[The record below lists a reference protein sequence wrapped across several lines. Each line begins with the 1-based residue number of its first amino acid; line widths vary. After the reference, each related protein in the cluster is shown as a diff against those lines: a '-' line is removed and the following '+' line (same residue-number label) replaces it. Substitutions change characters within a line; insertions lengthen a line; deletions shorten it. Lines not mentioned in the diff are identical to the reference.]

1 MVFQDFDWEFQ
12 TLSSELQGG
21 LVICELHCGWSDWT
35 TIHLEELLVLV
46 SLVLFLL
53 GRSDC
58 PEETSSV
65 LFGRWGRAA
74 ASIFRSWGWHE
85 GWEAQH
91 PVYVSP
97 LITSAAQLATVPH
110 CPQVERPSVFVFRE
124 ESSSFCQDWARR
136 VA

>member
-12 TLSSELQGG
+12 TLKFWTPRWAGHLWASLW
-21 LVICELHCGWSDWT
+21 VTDWT

-65 LFGRWGRAA
+65 LFGRRGRAG
-74 ASIFRSWGWHE
+74 ASIFGSWGWHE

-91 PVYVSP
+91 PVNVSP
-97 LITSAAQLATVPH
+97 LITSVAQLTTMPH
-110 CPQVERPSVFVFRE
+110 CPQVSVFVFRE

-136 VA
+136 VAQL